1 METTNYIPALKY
13 HWLTKLY
20 DPILQL
26 TMPEREMK
34 SALLSKAN
42 ILPGQNILDFGCGS
56 LTLSLMGKVMH
67 PNTKFFGVDV
77 DPKIITIAKAK
88 VIKESQDVQVDLY
101 DGQTLPYQNGSF
113 ERVISSLVFHHLTI
127 DQKVEALKEIRRVL
141 KPNGELHICDFGFPQ
156 NKIQRMLFYSIQL
169 LDGFTTTADNVKGV
183 LPTLINEAGLTGIIE
198 EGVFKT
204 AFGTIRIIK
213 AIKPTETIL

>member
-34 SALLSKAN
+34 SALLTKAN
-42 ILPGQNILDFGCGS
+42 ISSRQNILDFGCGS
-56 LTLSLMGKVMH
+56 LTLSIMGKAMY
-67 PNTKFFGVDV
+67 PNAQFFGVDV
-77 DPKIITIAKAK
+77 DPKIIDIAKTK
-88 VIKESQDVQVDLY
+88 VIKEHQNIQVSLY
-101 DGQTLPYQNGSF
+101 EGHILPYENCSF
-113 ERVISSLVFHHLTI
+113 DRVISSLVFHHLTFK
-127 DQKVEALKEIRRVL
+127 QKADALKEILRVL
-141 KPNGELHICDFGFPQ
+141 KPNGELHLCDFGFPQ
-156 NKIQRMLFYSIQL
+156 SRIQRFLFYSIQL
-169 LDGFTTTADNVKGV
+169 LDGFTTTSDNVKGL
-183 LPTLINEAGLTGIIE
+183 LPTLIEEAGFKGINE
-198 EGVFKT
+198 EGVFRT

>member
-34 SALLSKAN
+34 STLLKKAN
-42 ILPGQNILDFGCGS
+42 ISPGQHILDFGCGS
-56 LTLSLMGKVMH
+56 LTLSLMGKVMY
-67 PNTKFFGVDV
+67 PKTQFFGVDV
-77 DPKIITIAKAK
+77 DPKIIEIARAK
-88 VIKESQDVQVDLY
+88 VIKESQHVQVDLY
-101 DGQTLPYQNGSF
+101 DGQTLPYQNDSF

-127 DQKVEALKEIRRVL
+127 DQKAQALKEIRRVL
-141 KPNGELHICDFGFPQ
+141 KPNGELHICDFGFPEG
-156 NKIQRMLFYSIQL
+156 KIQRFLFYSIQL
-169 LDGFTTTADNVKGV
+169 LDGFTTTSDNVKGI
-183 LPTLINEAGLTGIIE
+183 LPTLIEGAGFSGIAEEA
-198 EGVFKT
+198 VFKT

-213 AIKPTETIL
+213 SIKPTETIL